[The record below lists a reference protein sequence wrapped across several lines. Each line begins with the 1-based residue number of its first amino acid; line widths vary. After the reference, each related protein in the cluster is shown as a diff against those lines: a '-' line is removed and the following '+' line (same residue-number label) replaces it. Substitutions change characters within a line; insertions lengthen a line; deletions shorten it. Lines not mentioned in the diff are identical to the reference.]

1 MNKYELVVVL
11 NGNLEDDDRSAA
23 MERVN
28 GYITRFGGNVTGV
41 DEWGKKRLAYEI
53 QKRTEA
59 FYYIVTFEAP
69 LDAPAQIEENIRI
82 MEQVIRFLIVKQEA

>member
-53 QKRTEA
+53 QKMNEA

>member
-11 NGNLEDDDRSAA
+11 NGSLEDDERSAA

-28 GYITRFGGNVTGV
+28 GYITRFGGNVTKV
-41 DEWGKKRLAYEI
+41 DEWGKKKLAYEI
-53 QKRTEA
+53 QKMSEA
-59 FYYIVTFEAP
+59 FYNIVYFEAP
-69 LDAPAQIEENIRI
+69 QDAPAQIEDNIRI